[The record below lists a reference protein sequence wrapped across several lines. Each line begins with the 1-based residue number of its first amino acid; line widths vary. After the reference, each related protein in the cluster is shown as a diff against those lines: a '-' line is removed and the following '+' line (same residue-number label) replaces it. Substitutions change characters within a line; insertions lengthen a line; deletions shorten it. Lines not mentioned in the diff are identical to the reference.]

1 MKIVVDAMGGDAAP
15 REIVRGAV
23 KAAGLA
29 DCPDLVLAGDEAAIE
44 REIDSALAEVPPPAD
59 RAAIR
64 SRLTIAHAPEVVE
77 MHEHAVEG
85 LRKKK
90 HTSIGRSVELIRE
103 GEAQALVSAGH
114 TGAAVAA
121 TTLGLK
127 LLPGVRRAG
136 IAVTLPAR
144 NRPCTLIDVG
154 ANIAAKPLHLLHYG
168 VMASNLS
175 RYLLGID
182 NPTVGLLNI
191 GSEDEKGT
199 SLVRQTRDLFEASPL
214 NFIGNIEGQ
223 DLFSGRCD
231 VAVCEGFVG
240 NVVLKVTEGF
250 ASSVLEMLRDEI
262 RSNAANSPERQ
273 VWERALSKLEGRT
286 DYAEYGGALLLG
298 IDGICVI
305 CHGRSDARAIANAIR
320 MAKTFIQLDVN
331 AHIVSGLQSL

>member
-1 MKIVVDAMGGDAAP
+1 MRIVVDAMGGDAAP

-23 KAAGLA
+23 RAAA
-29 DCPDLVLAGDEAAIE
+29 MTDCPDLILAGDEKTVTHELDASLG
-44 REIDSALAEVPPPAD
+44 DVPPAE
-59 RAAIR
+59 R
-64 SRLTIAHAPEVVE
+64 SRVRGHISITHAPEVVE

-90 HTSIGRSVELIRE
+90 NTSIARCVELVRE
-103 GEAQALVSAGH
+103 GEAQALVTAGH

-121 TTLGLK
+121 TMLGLK
-127 LLPGVRRAG
+127 LLPGIRRPG
-136 IAVTLPAR
+136 IAVTMPAR
-144 NRPCTLIDVG
+144 NRACTLIDVG
-154 ANIAAKPLHLLHYG
+154 ANIAAKPIHLLHYG

-182 NPTVGLLNI
+182 NPSVGLVNI
-191 GSEDEKGT
+191 GSEDAKGT
-199 SLVRQTRDLFEASPL
+199 NLVRQTKDLFEGSPL

-231 VAVCEGFVG
+231 IAVCEGFVG

-250 ASSVLEMLRDEI
+250 ASSLLDTLRDEI
-262 RSNAANSPERQ
+262 RSHVTDPTERL
-273 VWERALSKLEGRT
+273 VWEKALSKIEGRM

-305 CHGRSDARAIANAIR
+305 CHGRSDARAISNAIR